1 MKNRWRNNFQKK
13 GRSLRISVMFS
24 EAFELLELT
33 NIVQCR
39 LCQTYFDIWSCFLP
53 GRTFVYANPNPVMEE
68 QIKAQHE
75 AKNRFIHDTDFSAD
89 DRTKPRKKSS
99 APRPNSKN
107 EVRPKKFFAALRAKD
122 PYPLSTDG
130 TEMIGTDV
138 FGSYDHTYI
147 ASP

>member
-1 MKNRWRNNFQKK
+1 M
-13 GRSLRISVMFS
+13 
-24 EAFELLELT
+24 LLART
-33 NIVQCR
+33 YIC
-39 LCQTYFDIWSCFLP
+39 LCQSESRH
-53 GRTFVYANPNPVMEE
+53 GRADE
-68 QIKAQHE
+68 AQHE
-75 AKNRFIHDTDFSAD
+75 AKNLFIHDTDFSAD

-99 APRPNSKN
+99 ALRPNSKN